1 MKVQYV
7 SIRPTEKAEEL
18 GLYAFTPELLA
29 SVGARY
35 SRNNEGLD
43 AIASKIDFNNT
54 DKSVDS
60 IFKMLKLGRIDY
72 FHRGLNE
79 IWGELSTHKETLKI
93 ADNVMLFYPLPVY
106 FFVTKS
112 RPELAKKLE
121 KGINLALEDG
131 SFKTLFQD

>member
-43 AIASKIDFNNT
+43 AIASKIDWDNQ
-54 DKSVDS
+54 DKSVDG
-60 IFKMLKLGRIDY
+60 IFKMLDY
-72 FHRGLNE
+72 GHA
-79 IWGELSTHKETLKI
+79 SI
-93 ADNVMLFYPLPVY
+93 ACLLYTSPSPRDRQ
-106 FFVTKS
+106 KS
-112 RPELAKKLE
+112 RMPSSA
-121 KGINLALEDG
+121 
-131 SFKTLFQD
+131 